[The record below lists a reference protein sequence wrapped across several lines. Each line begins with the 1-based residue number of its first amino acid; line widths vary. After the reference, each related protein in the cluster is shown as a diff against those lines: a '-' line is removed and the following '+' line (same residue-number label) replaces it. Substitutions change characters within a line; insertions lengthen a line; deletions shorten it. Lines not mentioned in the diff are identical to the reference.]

1 MTFTLRPYQQEAVD
15 ATLAWFRRHTEPAAI
30 VLPTGAGKSLV
41 IAELAR
47 LARGRVLLLAHVK
60 ELVAQNHAKYCAL
73 GLEAD
78 IFAAGLQ
85 RKESH
90 GKVVFGSVQSVAC
103 NLDQFRSEFS
113 LLIVDECH
121 RISDDDDSQYQ
132 QIIGHLR
139 QVNPQIRLLG
149 LTATPFRLGKGWIYQ
164 FHYHGMVRG
173 DEKALFRD
181 CIYELPL
188 RYMIKHGY
196 LTPPERLDMPVVQYD
211 FSRLQAQ
218 SNGLFSEA
226 DLNHELKKQQRITPH
241 IVSQIVEFAENRKG
255 VMIFAATVEHAREV
269 TGLLPVGLA
278 ALITG
283 ETPGPE
289 RDRIIEAFKAQA
301 YRYLVNVA
309 VLTTGFDAPHVDLI
323 AILRPTESVS
333 LYQQIVGR
341 GLRLAPGK
349 TDCLILDYAGNP
361 HDLYA
366 PEVGTPKGK
375 SDNVP
380 VQVFCPACGFA
391 NTFWGKTTADG
402 TLIEHFGRR
411 CQGWFEDDDGHR
423 EQCDFRFRFKNCPQC
438 NAENDIAARRC
449 RECDT
454 ILVDPDDMLKAALKL
469 KDALV
474 LRCSGM
480 TLQHGGDEKGPW
492 LKITYYDEDGA
503 DVSERFRLQT
513 PAQRTAF
520 EQLFIRPHTRT
531 PGVPLRWIT
540 PADIVTQQALL
551 RHPDFVVARMKGQY
565 WQVREK
571 VFDYQGVFV
580 APTSCVNYRKAEV
593 LIARVSFGG
602 YNAARFCIRKADNPP
617 VAGSP
622 VAGFIY
628 RETSMFTINAE
639 VRKEQG
645 KGASRRLRAAN
656 KFPAIIYG
664 GAAAPVAI
672 ELDHDKVWNMQDK
685 AEFYS
690 EVLTVVVDG
699 KEEKVKVQAVQRHA
713 FKPKLTHIDFVRA

>member
-47 LARGRVLLLAHVK
+47 LARGRVLVLAHVK

-90 GKVVFGSVQSVAC
+90 GKVVFGSVQSVAR

-269 TGLLPVGLA
+269 TGLLPVGQA

-480 TLQHGGDEKGPW
+480 ALQHGGDEKGPW

>member
-1 MTFTLRPYQQEAVD
+1 MSFTLRPYQREAVD
-15 ATLAWFRRHTEPAAI
+15 ATLRYFRQHQTPAVI

-47 LARGRVLLLAHVK
+47 VARGRVLVLAHVK

-78 IFAAGLQ
+78 IYAAGLS
-85 RKESH
+85 RKESQ
-90 GKVVFGSVQSVAC
+90 GKVVFGSVQSVAR
-103 NLDQFRSEFS
+103 NPEHFRGAFS

-132 QIIGHLR
+132 QIISHLR
-139 QVNPQIRLLG
+139 SANPQLRLLG
-149 LTATPFRLGKGWIYQ
+149 LTATPYRLGKGWIYQ
-164 FHYHGMVRG
+164 FHYHGIVRG
-173 DEKALFRD
+173 DAKALFRD

-211 FSRLQAQ
+211 FSRLSAQ

-226 DLNHELKKQQRITPH
+226 DLNRELKNQKRITPH
-241 IVSQIVEFAENRKG
+241 IISQIVEFAQTRKG

-269 TGLLPVGLA
+269 LGLLPADEA

-283 ETPGPE
+283 DTPGPV
-289 RDRIIEAFKAQA
+289 RDELISAFKDQR
-301 YRYLVNVA
+301 YRYLVNVS

-333 LYQQIVGR
+333 LHQQIVGR

-349 TDCLILDYAGNP
+349 IDCLILDYAGNP
-361 HDLYA
+361 HDLYT
-366 PEVGTPKGK
+366 PEVGSPKGK

-411 CQGWFEDDDGHR
+411 CQGWFEDDDGTR
-423 EQCDFRFRFKNCPQC
+423 EQCDYRFRFKNCPNC

-449 RECDT
+449 RECDQV
-454 ILVDPDDMLKAALKL
+454 LVDPDDMLKAALKL

-474 LRCSGM
+474 LRCGGM
-480 TLQHGGDEKGPW
+480 ALAAGADEKGEW
-492 LKITYYDEDGA
+492 LNVTYYDEEGA
-503 DVSERFRLQT
+503 DVSERFRLTT

-531 PGVPLRWIT
+531 PGVPLAWKT
-540 PADIVTQQALL
+540 AADLLAQQALL
-551 RHPDFVVARMKGQY
+551 RHPDFVVARKKGHY

-571 VFDYQGVFV
+571 VFDYQGR
-580 APTSCVNYRKAEV
+580 YRRANE
-593 LIARVSFGG
+593 
-602 YNAARFCIRKADNPP
+602 
-617 VAGSP
+617 
-622 VAGFIY
+622 
-628 RETSMFTINAE
+628 
-639 VRKEQG
+639 
-645 KGASRRLRAAN
+645 LR
-656 KFPAIIYG
+656 G
-664 GAAAPVAI
+664 
-672 ELDHDKVWNMQDK
+672 
-685 AEFYS
+685 
-690 EVLTVVVDG
+690 
-699 KEEKVKVQAVQRHA
+699 
-713 FKPKLTHIDFVRA
+713 